1 MIGKIKSRL
10 DEYLEFDSGQLFSSK
25 FNLVRVFGGS
35 IRDSIA
41 DMDIHD
47 VDIIC
52 GSKALSYVECIL
64 SENGYYF
71 LDLLNGKDL
80 QEMYKDIHVI
90 NEPHTWVK
98 GKKIVQLI
106 RPSGWQ
112 PTTNSVYN
120 KPDNY
125 IESFKRLISNVDIS
139 CCGVSYDGYELY
151 EDYPNAII
159 HCQSKVF
166 SINSKAWMYSER
178 RCNNRK
184 YKLFERGWK
193 EADNTVDVNR
203 DLKLKLLENG

>member
-71 LDLLNGKDL
+71 LDLLNGKDI

-139 CCGVSYDGYELY
+139 CCAVSYDGYELY
-151 EDYPNAII
+151 EDYPNAIL

-166 SINSKAWMYSER
+166 SANSEAWMYSKSR
-178 RCNNRK
+178 FNTRK
-184 YKLFERGWK
+184 YKLFDRGWK
-193 EADNTVDVNR
+193 EVENTVDVNR